1 MSVPPGARRDRGSSL
16 ILVLATL
23 AVFGLILG
31 VLASILMTDL
41 RASRRRANDRYAAE
55 LARSGVD
62 WARAWLME
70 KGHLPGDPP
79 SLQGGEIEVRVE
91 ELPSGGRRIVSV
103 GHVVEGAARV
113 AGRREVVVLEAPA
126 RPGAPPERPPTEPP
140 IAGLPAAAPLPD
152 VSGTP

>member
-1 MSVPPGARRDRGSSL
+1 VSVRARDRRARKRGSSL

-31 VLASILMTDL
+31 VLASILLTDL
-41 RASRRRANDRYAAE
+41 RASRRRANDRYAVE

-70 KGHLPGDPP
+70 KGHVPDGHLKVE
-79 SLQGGEIEVRVE
+79 GGEIEVRVE
-91 ELPSGGRRIVSV
+91 ELASGGRRIVSV
-103 GHVVEGAARV
+103 GRVLEGAARV

-126 RPGAPPERPPTEPP
+126 
-140 IAGLPAAAPLPD
+140 PL
-152 VSGTP
+152 SGTP

>member
-1 MSVPPGARRDRGSSL
+1 VRVPPRSSRDRGSSL
-16 ILVLATL
+16 ILVLGTL

-31 VLASILMTDL
+31 VLASILLTDL
-41 RASRRRANDRYAAE
+41 RASRRRANDRYAVE

-70 KGHLPGDPP
+70 KGHVPGGP
-79 SLQGGEIEVRVE
+79 LKVQGGEIEVRVE

-103 GHVVEGAARV
+103 GRVVEGTARV

-126 RPGAPPERPPTEPP
+126 RPDKAPEP
-140 IAGLPAAAPLPD
+140 PLPD
-152 VSGTP
+152 VSATP

>member
-1 MSVPPGARRDRGSSL
+1 MRVPTRARRERGSSL
-16 ILVLATL
+16 ILVLGTL

-31 VLASILMTDL
+31 VLVSILMTDL

-70 KGHLPGDPP
+70 KGHVPDGPLKVE
-79 SLQGGEIEVRVE
+79 GGEIEVRIE

-103 GHVVEGAARV
+103 GRVVEGAARV

-126 RPGAPPERPPTEPP
+126 RPGEPAKP
-140 IAGLPAAAPLPD
+140 SLPD
-152 VSGTP
+152 VSETP

>member
-1 MSVPPGARRDRGSSL
+1 MRVSPRGRRDRGSSL
-16 ILVLATL
+16 ILVLGTL

-41 RASRRRANDRYAAE
+41 RASRRRANDRYAVE
-55 LARSGVD
+55 LSRSGVD

-70 KGHLPGDPP
+70 KGHLPGGV
-79 SLQGGEIEVRVE
+79 LKVEGGEIEVRVE
-91 ELPSGGRRIVSV
+91 ELPSGGRRIVSI
-103 GHVVEGAARV
+103 GRVVEGAARV

-126 RPGAPPERPPTEPP
+126 P
-140 IAGLPAAAPLPD
+140 

>member
-1 MSVPPGARRDRGSSL
+1 MRSSARDRRARKRGSSL
-16 ILVLATL
+16 LLVLGTL

-31 VLASILMTDL
+31 VLVSILLTDL
-41 RASRRRANDRYAAE
+41 RASRRRANDRYAVE

-70 KGHLPGDPP
+70 KGHLPGGPP
-79 SLQGGEIEVRVE
+79 ALQGGEIEVRVE

-103 GHVVEGAARV
+103 GRVVVGTARV

-126 RPGAPPERPPTEPP
+126 P
-140 IAGLPAAAPLPD
+140 
-152 VSGTP
+152 VSGPP

>member
-1 MSVPPGARRDRGSSL
+1 VRVSPRGRRDRGSSL
-16 ILVLATL
+16 ILVLGTL

-41 RASRRRANDRYAAE
+41 RASRRRANDRYAVE

-70 KGHLPGDPP
+70 KGRVPVGPLK
-79 SLQGGEIEVRVE
+79 LQGGEIEVRVE
-91 ELPSGGRRIVSV
+91 ELASGGRRIVSV
-103 GHVVEGAARV
+103 GRVLEGSARV

-126 RPGAPPERPPTEPP
+126 
-140 IAGLPAAAPLPD
+140 PL
-152 VSGTP
+152 SGTP

>member
-1 MSVPPGARRDRGSSL
+1 MRVSPRGRRDRGSSL
-16 ILVLATL
+16 ILVLGTL

-41 RASRRRANDRYAAE
+41 RASRRRANDRYAVE

-70 KGHLPGDPP
+70 KGRVPVGPLK
-79 SLQGGEIEVRVE
+79 LQGGEIEVRVE
-91 ELPSGGRRIVSV
+91 ELASGGRRIVSV
-103 GHVVEGAARV
+103 GRVLEGSARV

-126 RPGAPPERPPTEPP
+126 
-140 IAGLPAAAPLPD
+140 PL
-152 VSGTP
+152 SGTP

>member
-1 MSVPPGARRDRGSSL
+1 MRAPTRARRERGSSL
-16 ILVLATL
+16 ILVLGTL

-70 KGHLPGDPP
+70 KGHVPDGPLKVE
-79 SLQGGEIEVRVE
+79 GGEIEVRVE

-103 GHVVEGAARV
+103 GRVVEGAARV
-113 AGRREVVVLEAPA
+113 AARREVAVLEAPA
-126 RPGAPPERPPTEPP
+126 RPGEPAEP
-140 IAGLPAAAPLPD
+140 PLPD

>member
-1 MSVPPGARRDRGSSL
+1 MRAPTRARRERGSSL
-16 ILVLATL
+16 ILVLGTL

-70 KGHLPGDPP
+70 KGHVPDGPLKVE
-79 SLQGGEIEVRVE
+79 GGEIEVRVE

-103 GHVVEGAARV
+103 GRVVERAARV
-113 AGRREVVVLEAPA
+113 AARREVVVLEAPA
-126 RPGAPPERPPTEPP
+126 RPGEPAEP
-140 IAGLPAAAPLPD
+140 PLPD

>member
-1 MSVPPGARRDRGSSL
+1 MSVRARDCRARKRGSSL

-31 VLASILMTDL
+31 VLASILLTDL
-41 RASRRRANDRYAAE
+41 RASRRRANDRYAVE

-70 KGHLPGDPP
+70 KGHVPDGHLKVE
-79 SLQGGEIEVRVE
+79 GGEIEVRVE
-91 ELPSGGRRIVSV
+91 ELASGGRRIVSV
-103 GHVVEGAARV
+103 GRVLEGSARV

-126 RPGAPPERPPTEPP
+126 
-140 IAGLPAAAPLPD
+140 PL
-152 VSGTP
+152 SGTP

>member
-1 MSVPPGARRDRGSSL
+1 MSVRARDRRARKRGSSL

-31 VLASILMTDL
+31 VLASILLTDL
-41 RASRRRANDRYAAE
+41 RASRRRANDRYAVE

-70 KGHLPGDPP
+70 KGHVPDGHLKVE
-79 SLQGGEIEVRVE
+79 GGEIEVRVE
-91 ELPSGGRRIVSV
+91 ELASGGRRIVSV
-103 GHVVEGAARV
+103 GRVLEGSARV

-126 RPGAPPERPPTEPP
+126 
-140 IAGLPAAAPLPD
+140 PL
-152 VSGTP
+152 SGTP

>member
-1 MSVPPGARRDRGSSL
+1 VSVRARDCRARKRGSSL

-31 VLASILMTDL
+31 VLASILLTDL
-41 RASRRRANDRYAAE
+41 RASRRRANDRYAVE

-70 KGHLPGDPP
+70 KGHVPDGHLKVE
-79 SLQGGEIEVRVE
+79 GGEIEVRVE
-91 ELPSGGRRIVSV
+91 ELASGGRRIVSV
-103 GHVVEGAARV
+103 GRVLEGSARV

-126 RPGAPPERPPTEPP
+126 
-140 IAGLPAAAPLPD
+140 PL
-152 VSGTP
+152 SGTP